1 MAGVIPKK
9 NRTCARQL
17 TLVFEAL
24 TFGTMTPTLA
34 RRCATVA
41 LAPALLAA
49 CTRTPAPVTNP
60 AASPALPAPVQPM
73 PMPVS
78 GATPRGPIAPAT
90 ALQNGLRIAERY
102 RVGAITHRR
111 FTHAELWRAM
121 APALASP
128 ALRTEEIGRSINGRE
143 IRSVTFGQG
152 PTKVLLWSQMH
163 GDESTASMSL
173 ADIFAYLAGT
183 DNDPLRERLGREL
196 TVTFVPMLN
205 PDGAELFQ
213 RENAAGIDV
222 NRDGRQLST
231 PEARTLKALRDRLQP
246 DFGFNLHDQNARTR
260 VGPRGLQA
268 GIALL
273 APAHDESRTYNPTR
287 ARARLVAAT
296 IAGIL
301 TTDIPGRVAK
311 YDDSFN
317 PRAFGDLMQQ
327 WGTSTVLIESG
338 ALPDDPQKQRLRA
351 LNVAAILGALDAIA
365 TGYYTAADPETYESL
380 PRNASGAN
388 DLLVLGG
395 RLVLPG
401 QPPMLA
407 DLAINYDDAVART
420 EGRVRDVGDLRET
433 IAVDTIDASGLFL
446 HPLPAALTRNA
457 GGVWLRLGAPA
468 AIELRRGAEP
478 TSARV
483 RVIGNASDR

>member
-1 MAGVIPKK
+1 MTLP
-9 NRTCARQL
+9 TL
-17 TLVFEAL
+17 TLPVLIAAC
-24 TFGTMTPTLA
+24 TA
-34 RRCATVA
+34 AVIVS
-41 LAPALLAA
+41 A
-49 CTRTPAPVTNP
+49 CTRTPAPEGEP
-60 AASPALPAPVQPM
+60 GAPALPAPVQPM
-73 PMPVS
+73 PLPVAV
-78 GATPRGPIAPAT
+78 GTPRGPIGARE
-90 ALQNGLRIAERY
+90 ALTTGLRIAERH
-102 RVGAITHRR
+102 RVPSITQRR
-111 FTHAELWRAM
+111 FTHSQLWGAM
-121 APALASP
+121 APSLESP
-128 ALRTEEIGRSINGRE
+128 VFRTEEIGRSINGRE
-143 IRSVTFGQG
+143 IRAVTFGRG
-152 PTKVLLWSQMH
+152 PTSVLLWSQMH

-173 ADIFAYLAGT
+173 ADIFAFLAAADGE
-183 DNDPLRERLGREL
+183 PLRSRLAREL
-196 TVTFVPMLN
+196 TITFVPMLN

-231 PEARTLKALRDRLQP
+231 PEARALKALRDRLKP

-273 APAHDESRTYNPTR
+273 APAHDDSRGYNATR
-287 ARARLVAAT
+287 SRARLVAAT
-296 IAGIL
+296 IARIL
-301 TTDIPGRVAK
+301 AEDIPGRVAQ

-365 TGYYTAADPETYESL
+365 TGYYSAADPDAYESL
-380 PRNASGAN
+380 PRNTSGAS

-401 QPPMLA
+401 QPPLLA
-407 DLAINYDDAVART
+407 DVAINYEDAVARAD
-420 EGRVRDVGDLRET
+420 GRVRDVGDLREL
-433 IAVDTIDASGLFL
+433 IAVDTVDAAGLFL
-446 HPLPAALTRNA
+446 HPLPAALTQST

-468 AIELRRGAEP
+468 AFQLRRGVDP
-478 TSARV
+478 TSALV
-483 RVIGNASDR
+483 RTIGNVIER